1 MKIKYKE
8 PYWVKFQWDL
18 DEHHDNQYVT
28 NFDKSENRAFNYFLH
43 KENYIIT
50 CNFKIK
56 KHYKKDDISMV
67 FGKPGKNL
75 GLSFNNDTNQL
86 CFEFWTK
93 GDKNKEDVYNNLLFK
108 TVSLKEIESGITISI
123 VRKGN
128 EFFSYKNFEYD
139 NEIMFDNNLVDDYKD
154 TSLFLGCSSPDCDSE
169 KHRYYGEVDMNHFSI
184 LSRESDIEKG
194 KELYHSEIHNLLIR
208 NFYDDILCYYDF
220 KTINNLGIVYDESK
234 NTNFLE
240 KVPSEYV
247 K

>member
-43 KENYIIT
+43 KEDYIIT

-93 GDKNKEDVYNNLLFK
+93 GDKNKEDVYNNLLLK

-139 NEIMFDNNLVDDYKD
+139 NETLKQEYDRDVANGTPINVPANYYPDDD
-154 TSLFLGCSSPDCDSE
+154 PTQRPRNRWRSHAHLL
-169 KHRYYGEVDMNHFSI
+169 YGNWVN
-184 LSRESDIEKG
+184 
-194 KELYHSEIHNLLIR
+194 ELYQTTWFDL
-208 NFYDDILCYYDF
+208 
-220 KTINNLGIVYDESK
+220 SK
-234 NTNFLE
+234 IG
-240 KVPSEYV
+240 S
-247 K
+247 